1 MDANQSAS
9 ATQGSSI
16 GSHTET
22 PTSQPG
28 PRSRHKHREI
38 HRPKKA
44 SKSTSA
50 RSLSEREKVAK
61 ALYDRGASSMQ
72 HIPDRVLKNQ
82 WQSETAHLP
91 REYQRQHIAEMQGL
105 KKIQKLVQEGRK
117 DELDKIIGTTV
128 SYTDITD
135 SIQAVINKSEQ
146 HPEKPGINQQLRQIK
161 EQTPV
166 TQLKVLKSIAL
177 DLSSTLHR
185 KSKEFLTKTDKEN
198 FHHWFQATMRCMLKT
213 DAIEQPS
220 DNKLSVIAEATLQL
234 FQIIIDRQLADPDL
248 VPYVLL
254 AKTLGKLYKLSIN
267 QSVSGET
274 RARLTTVIASLCDSF
289 ENSDIARTP
298 AFIGLREQSLVIH
311 LKSLNPAG
319 VNIPSSKSIEILT
332 DLIEITPTTENL
344 FLLIKIL
351 VNFYGLVDFGDEEQV
366 RQQIKKITASD
377 VSDALMAYLDGNT
390 AEVVALD
397 SQNPMVIWL
406 KAMIALNH
414 QLDPEKSERLLV
426 DAASKDDTMHFELAR
441 FYLEHCQSPDREKL
455 ATIKS
460 LLEKSESRLHEAER
474 SLWLQ
479 CHAKVNQLIFLEEE
493 SHITPSGNHAL
504 QADPP
509 EKNDRVKLIETK
521 PSATPA
527 IEMKQVSLTD
537 LSSVMSLAEALI
549 NKYQYHQDTT
559 SGNNDAVKEFSV
571 IGWKGKKLNPFEA
584 MKPENRN
591 PVINKLLRHI
601 HTCRIFNNLEEEVRC
616 YDILK
621 NQKFMFMLQFERL
634 LEEATWTLLHCT
646 EDPHSGGLR
655 STQQER
661 LDALNLAKQ
670 MMILCL
676 QHTVKQTEIV
686 DGEQRVNDRIA
697 SLTDWLDNIN
707 NFGGD
712 KELQQYMRHNIRC
725 RAGSGLGH
733 IFRFIQ
739 EETGRSEM
747 AKKASLCFGAK
758 TTFDPCY
765 KPEGK
770 GPEENREQYYR
781 RVTLYR

>member
-1 MDANQSAS
+1 
-9 ATQGSSI
+9 
-16 GSHTET
+16 
-22 PTSQPG
+22 
-28 PRSRHKHREI
+28 
-38 HRPKKA
+38 
-44 SKSTSA
+44 
-50 RSLSEREKVAK
+50 
-61 ALYDRGASSMQ
+61 MQ
-72 HIPDRVLKNQ
+72 HIPDRVLKNE
-82 WQSETAHLP
+82 WQTEVAHLP
-91 REYQRQHIAEMQGL
+91 REYQRLHIAGRQGL
-105 KKIQKLVQEGRK
+105 KQIQRLVQEGRE
-117 DELDKIIGTTV
+117 DELNKIIGTTV
-128 SYTDITD
+128 SYKDITD
-135 SIQAVINKSEQ
+135 TIQTIINKSEQ
-146 HPEKPGINQQLRQIK
+146 HPEKPGINQQLQQIK

-166 TQLKVLKSIAL
+166 TQLKVLKSIAF
-177 DLSSTLHR
+177 DLSDTLQR

-213 DAIEQPS
+213 DTIEQPS
-220 DNKLSVIAEATLQL
+220 YSKLPVIAEATLQL

-254 AKTLGKLYKLSIN
+254 AKTLGKLYTLSIN

-274 RARLTTVIASLCDSF
+274 RAKLTTVIASLCDSF

-332 DLIEITPTTENL
+332 DLIEITPTPENI

-377 VSDALMAYLDGNT
+377 VSDALMAYLDGNI
-390 AEVVALD
+390 AEIVALD
-397 SQNPMVIWL
+397 SQNSMVIWL

-414 QLDPEKSERLLV
+414 QFDPEKSERLLI
-426 DAASKDDTMHFELAR
+426 DAASNDDRMHFELAR
-441 FYLEHCQSPDREKL
+441 FYLEHCHSPDFEKL

-460 LLEKSESRLHEAER
+460 LLEKSESRLHGAER
-474 SLWLQ
+474 PLWLQ
-479 CHAKVNQLIFLEEE
+479 CKAKVNQLIFLKEE
-493 SHITPSGNHAL
+493 SQITPSSNNAL
-504 QADPP
+504 QDAPP
-509 EKNDRVKLIETK
+509 DKNDRIELIKAK
-521 PSATPA
+521 PLATPA
-527 IEMKQVSLTD
+527 VETNQVPLTD
-537 LSSVMSLAEALI
+537 LSSVMSLAKALI
-549 NKYQYHQDTT
+549 KKYQYHH
-559 SGNNDAVKEFSV
+559 DANSADSDAIKEFSV
-571 IGWKGKKLNPFEA
+571 IGWKGKKLNPFAA

-661 LDALNLAKQ
+661 LDALNLARQ

-686 DGEQRVNDRIA
+686 DGEQRVNDSIA

-712 KELQQYMRHNIRC
+712 KELQQSMRHNIRC

-733 IFRFIQ
+733 IFQFIQ

-747 AKKASLCFGAK
+747 ANMASLCFQAK

-765 KPEGK
+765 KPECK
-770 GPEENREQYYR
+770 GLKENRAQYYR

>member
-1 MDANQSAS
+1 
-9 ATQGSSI
+9 
-16 GSHTET
+16 
-22 PTSQPG
+22 
-28 PRSRHKHREI
+28 
-38 HRPKKA
+38 
-44 SKSTSA
+44 
-50 RSLSEREKVAK
+50 
-61 ALYDRGASSMQ
+61 MQ

-82 WQSETAHLP
+82 WQSEAAHLP
-91 REYQRQHIAEMQGL
+91 REYQRQHIAQMQGL

-135 SIQAVINKSEQ
+135 GIQTVINKSEQ
-146 HPEKPGINQQLRQIK
+146 HPRKPGINQQLQQIK

-177 DLSSTLHR
+177 DLSGTLQR

-213 DAIEQPS
+213 DTIEQPS
-220 DNKLSVIAEATLQL
+220 DSKLPVIAEATLQL
-234 FQIIIDRQLADPDL
+234 FQIIIDRQLADSDL

-319 VNIPSSKSIEILT
+319 VNIPSSKSIELLT
-332 DLIEITPTTENL
+332 DLIEIAPTTENI

-377 VSDALMAYLDGNT
+377 VSDALIAYLDGNI

-426 DAASKDDTMHFELAR
+426 DAASNDDTMHFELAR
-441 FYLEHCQSPDREKL
+441 FYLEHCQSPGREKL
-455 ATIKS
+455 VTIKS

-479 CHAKVNQLIFLEEE
+479 CNAKVNQLIFLEEE
-493 SHITPSGNHAL
+493 SQITPSSNNAL
-504 QADPP
+504 QTVPP
-509 EKNDRVKLIETK
+509 EKNDRIELIEAK
-521 PSATPA
+521 PSATPT
-527 IEMKQVSLTD
+527 IETKQVLLTD
-537 LSSVMSLAEALI
+537 LSSVMSLAKALI
-549 NKYQYHQDTT
+549 KKYQYHHDAT
-559 SGNNDAVKEFSV
+559 SGNSDEVKTFSV

-601 HTCRIFNNLEEEVRC
+601 HTCRIFNNLEQEVRC

-655 STQQER
+655 SSQQER

-747 AKKASLCFGAK
+747 AKMASLCFGAK

-765 KPEGK
+765 KPECK
-770 GPEENREQYYR
+770 APKENREQYYR